1 MKKQELYESIMANVA
16 KCVKRALN
24 ENDFIEEPTTKR
36 AYIFIK
42 DFIDVIEHN
51 PYFMDDLY
59 VPEDNLGKT
68 RFWNVFVGSL
78 KRLAKPFPYDY
89 DLEDQP
95 YEVKTAIVQQLPQRD
110 IEFLRT
116 ITNDEF
122 MYIVNNIDAEYHKL
136 EKRIL
141 K

>member
-24 ENDFIEEPTTKR
+24 ENDFLEEPTSNR

-59 VPEDNLGKT
+59 VPEDITGKT

-78 KRLAKPFPYDY
+78 KRLAKPYNY

-95 YEVKTAIVQQLPQRD
+95 YEVKTAIVHELPQRD

-136 EKRIL
+136 EKRML
-141 K
+141 